1 MHIHRRT
8 ADVAG
13 HTRRFIVIEPEHLGP
28 QPDLLLFFHG
38 SHQSANVIRRFTNGT
53 VDALAD
59 ATNTL
64 IVYPDG
70 IDHHF
75 NDTRANL
82 PVRARELG
90 VDDVAFST
98 FLIETMQREYATART
113 FAAGYSNGGQMVLR
127 LLYDAPFTLT
137 RACVFAS
144 TLGEGSNHAPTHPD
158 GYRPT
163 PLLFIHGT
171 EDPIAPYYGGLAAID
186 GQQTRGCVLSAPAT
200 AEHFALANG
209 CRPPRETQPIPG
221 ITSTYYD
228 GDYPVELWTMEGL
241 GHVIPSSKEM
251 PASIGPNTDSFNAV
265 DKVRD
270 FFGLGDVEA

>member
-1 MHIHRRT
+1 M
-8 ADVAG
+8 
-13 HTRRFIVIEPEHLGP
+13 
-28 QPDLLLFFHG
+28 
-38 SHQSANVIRRFTNGT
+38 
-53 VDALAD
+53 DALAD

-209 CRPPRETQPIPG
+209 CRPPSESQPIPG
-221 ITSTYYD
+221 IPPPTTTATFPWSC
-228 GDYPVELWTMEGL
+228 GPWR
-241 GHVIPSSKEM
+241 
-251 PASIGPNTDSFNAV
+251 ASGT
-265 DKVRD
+265 
-270 FFGLGDVEA
+270 